1 MFCHNNCN
9 NNTIAMWL
17 KRIQKS
23 LSLCYFNQNL
33 RGSFKSLKFKIL
45 TNIIVVDSNNTY
57 VLSRQSSLIISSNH
71 KNIGYGL
78 NDLLFKIMNEFKIMK
93 TMNFS
98 VSFLRNSVFCV
109 TYFSLFLSLWCFN
122 IMMKIACKNFMDD
135 TYRPTFNP

>member
-33 RGSFKSLKFKIL
+33 RGSFKGLKFKIL
-45 TNIIVVDSNNTY
+45 PNIIVVDSNNTY

-78 NDLLFKIMNEFKIMK
+78 NDLLLKIMNEFKIMK

-98 VSFLRNSVFCV
+98 VSFLRTVFIR
-109 TYFSLFLSLWCFN
+109 L
-122 IMMKIACKNFMDD
+122 
-135 TYRPTFNP
+135 